1 MGMPL
6 PSPATDPDDALLDA
20 LVRAAFGDGA
30 RVRERA
36 VLTGG
41 TYNSVH
47 RVVLTDGRRSVL
59 KLAPPSD
66 RPRLTYEHGITAT
79 EAMVCERTR
88 AVCGPLVPEVLHLG
102 TVPGDPGRAYLFLSH
117 LPGIP
122 LDGVRSDLAPERSA
136 RVRRE
141 LGRAVAALHT
151 VTGSGFGYPGRD
163 GLRAPTW
170 PEAFGAMAE
179 AVVADADRFSVALP
193 GGGARILRLVSA
205 NLAHL
210 APVRTPVLVHFD
222 LWDGNV
228 LLTGTGD
235 DGGAPRLSGIVDAER
250 AFWGDP
256 AAELVSLALFGD
268 VRDDTALLAGYRE
281 AGGRVDFTP
290 GLLRRLALYR
300 VYLHLIM
307 FTELTPRGHAPDGA
321 ARARA
326 FLAGHLEADL
336 ARLAEPLD

>member
-1 MGMPL
+1 MPL
-6 PSPATDPDDALLDA
+6 PSPAPDPDDALLGS

-47 RVVLTDGRRSVL
+47 RVVLADGRRSVL

-66 RPRLTYEHGITAT
+66 RPRLTYEHGIAAT
-79 EAMVCERTR
+79 EALVHERAR
-88 AVCGPLVPEVLHLG
+88 PVCGPLVPEVLHLG
-102 TVPGDPGRAYLFLSH
+102 AVPGDPGRAYLFLSH
-117 LPGIP
+117 LPGVP
-122 LDGVRSDLAPERSA
+122 LDGVRADLGPERTA
-136 RVRRE
+136 GVRRE

-151 VTGSGFGYPGRD
+151 VTGDRFGYPGRE
-163 GLRAPTW
+163 GLSAPTW

-205 NLAHL
+205 NLVHL
-210 APVRTPVLVHFD
+210 APVRTPVLTHFD

-228 LLTGTGD
+228 LLTGTGG

-281 AGGRVDFTP
+281 AGGRVDFSP

-300 VYLHLIM
+300 VYLYLIM
-307 FTELTPRGHAPDGA
+307 FTEPTPRGHAPDGA
-321 ARARA
+321 ARIRA